1 MRALEFIRDHVT
13 FKLPYDFSYQMK
25 TSKDPYKNLEMRIYR
40 FFDVGKNRIEQL
52 RIIQNMY
59 LHKSYLVYEGQ
70 FMYLAQINL
79 VYVVDACQKKK
90 H

>member
-1 MRALEFIRDHVT
+1 
-13 FKLPYDFSYQMK
+13 MK
-25 TSKDPYKNLEMRIYR
+25 TPKDPYKNLEMRIYR